1 MMNGARVVI
10 STSIVALIFTFSCTG
25 ETQQNSILE
34 ELGDAPSKL
43 WDSNEIGGQWQII
56 SPNNSTT
63 LGSFSSNDSVD
74 VFALEISSTNWTMVG
89 FWVSD
94 NETVRISIQ
103 RLNQSTWTI
112 VEFADGEQGELGLDP
127 GMHAIR
133 LERNGDFEGEIA
145 YRFTLEN
152 RGSFVDEGE
161 FVNLAWM
168 FTPFYVV
175 AGLFLIFPLIIVLW
189 WNRGDLLPSK
199 REAELAKNEKHVLD
213 ALRNR
218 FSIKDLTK
226 GREEVSAA
234 LSILGKGSW
243 NSISEDLG
251 APEIRHF
258 TENIDIC
265 VWRFVDSSNSLLVG
279 VRTEAIGWKMAAIR
293 IFSPLGEVA
302 AIQRVVPEMIFQD
315 DEVFLGDLEGGST
328 TLVQIETLGNPP
340 AFNIQVSGLVD
351 GKPIAAV
358 PVNTIEMGEERFSE
372 STS

>member
-43 WDSNEIGGQWQII
+43 WDSNEIGEQWQII

-199 REAELAKNEKHVLD
+199 REAELAKNEKHILD

-243 NSISEDLG
+243 NSISEELG

-358 PVNTIEMGEERFSE
+358 PVNSIEMGEE
-372 STS
+372 

>member
-1 MMNGARVVI
+1 MHGARVVI
-10 STSIVALIFTFSCTG
+10 STLIVSLIFSFSCTG

-43 WDSNEIGGQWQII
+43 WDSNEIGEQWQII

-112 VEFADGEQGELGLDP
+112 VEFADGDQGELGLDP

-133 LERNGDFEGEIA
+133 LERNGDFEGDIA

-168 FTPFYVV
+168 FTPFYLV

-189 WNRGDLLPSK
+189 WNRGNLLYSK
-199 REAELAKNEKHVLD
+199 REGELAKNEKHVLD

-243 NSISEDLG
+243 NSISEELG

-328 TLVQIETLGNPP
+328 TLVQIETQGSPL
-340 AFNIQVSGLVD
+340 AFNIQVSGLVG

-358 PVNTIEMGEERFSE
+358 PVNSIEMGEE
-372 STS
+372 